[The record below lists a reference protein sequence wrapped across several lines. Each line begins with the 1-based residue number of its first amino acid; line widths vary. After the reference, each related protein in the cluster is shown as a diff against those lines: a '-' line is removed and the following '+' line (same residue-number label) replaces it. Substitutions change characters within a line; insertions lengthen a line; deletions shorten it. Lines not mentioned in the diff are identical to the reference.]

1 MEQGEYKTRGKWW
14 WVVARLSKQQQPAE
28 WNEAFIKL
36 PIKGT
41 NMKKNINNILYSA
54 NWIHC
59 TVWFVGY
66 TCTCTYTYF
75 TLFVWV
81 CSKHVHEGFYLLNNE
96 RSRSKYDGLSRAA
109 RPLWIFFSNGIDH
122 LRERKVPSNGTPSI
136 QTQFEMTY
144 RGEHMCRQR
153 RSEV

>member
-1 MEQGEYKTRGKWW
+1 MAQGEYKTRGKWW
-14 WVVARLSKQQQPAE
+14 WVVVARLSKQQQQQPAE

-96 RSRSKYDGLSRAA
+96 RPGANTTVYPEQPDHCG
-109 RPLWIFFSNGIDH
+109 FSFSMESTI
-122 LRERKVPSNGTPSI
+122 
-136 QTQFEMTY
+136 
-144 RGEHMCRQR
+144 
-153 RSEV
+153 